1 MEQQQELDLSRPLVA
16 ITEQQ
21 QDEHFD
27 PDEVPIVNGM
37 DTITPGQ
44 GTHRRTPSDPQ
55 RKLQAQNRLI
65 EKLQA

>member
-1 MEQQQELDLSRPLVA
+1 MDQEHELNLNRPLMA

-37 DTITPGQ
+37 DTINPAQ
-44 GTHRRTPSDPQ
+44 GTHRRTLRELSH
-55 RKLQAQNRLI
+55 
-65 EKLQA
+65 